1 MESIVEKLKK
11 YFETT
16 SDEQV
21 LKDWEKTKEFDEVG
35 PIMDDF
41 LNQTNWYFKIKID
54 DPMMGYNHII
64 NNYSPKF
71 SSGFFLINLKKYATS
86 SIFNC
91 KLSV

>member
-1 MESIVEKLKK
+1 MENIVEKLKK

-21 LKDWEKTKEFDEVG
+21 LKDWERTKEFDQIK

-41 LNQTNWYFKIKID
+41 LNRTNWHFKIKLD
-54 DPMMGYNHII
+54 DPMIGQNLII

-71 SSGFFLINLKKYATS
+71 SSGFFYK
-86 SIFNC
+86 
-91 KLSV
+91 